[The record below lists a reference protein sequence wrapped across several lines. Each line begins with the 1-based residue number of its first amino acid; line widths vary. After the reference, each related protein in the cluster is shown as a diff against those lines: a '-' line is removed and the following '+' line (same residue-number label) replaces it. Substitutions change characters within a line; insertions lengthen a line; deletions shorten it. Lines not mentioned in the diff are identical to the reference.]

1 MSQSER
7 AVVERAKS
15 GDLDALNRVVSLH
28 EQTVARF
35 VTSRVRSAADAADVC
50 QAVLCR
56 ACLKLATFRG
66 GSSVRTWMLSIARR
80 AVADFHRG
88 DRSSLFLSLEA
99 LDGELDQSP
108 YSVGAPG
115 DRVHRLCDACWRIEL
130 CVACLMKTLPVEAQL
145 AVILCDIYGFTD
157 QEASRLLNR
166 KLGSLR
172 RLLRTT
178 RATLDSVSG
187 GSCALVRKT
196 VYDSLGQVISGHKF
210 WSDGTAVAGQLFDYS
225 FDTIGNRTKTLAG
238 GDQNGLNQRSST
250 YTPNSLNQYTQRTV
264 PGNVDVLGV
273 SFATNTVTVNGNTA
287 YRKGE

>member
-1 MSQSER
+1 MSHSER
-7 AVVERAKS
+7 AVVERARH

-35 VTSRVRSAADAADVC
+35 VTSRVRSAADVEDVC

-56 ACLKLATFRG
+56 ACLKLGTFRG

-115 DRVHRLCDACWRIEL
+115 ERVHRLCDACWRIER
-130 CVACLMKTLPVEAQL
+130 CVACLMRTLPVEAQL

-187 GSCALVRKT
+187 GNCALVRKT
-196 VYDSLGQVISGHKF
+196 GLEAERCAVLAAEQGTCRLPAVSRRRKVAAGHRARRAREERLTSLRDELVRELR
-210 WSDGTAVAGQLFDYS
+210 A
-225 FDTIGNRTKTLAG
+225 LA
-238 GDQNGLNQRSST
+238 R
-250 YTPNSLNQYTQRTV
+250 
-264 PGNVDVLGV
+264 
-273 SFATNTVTVNGNTA
+273 F
-287 YRKGE
+287 